1 MPILHNARY
10 ERFAQGIAKGK
21 SQHDAYIYAGYAPN
35 QLPKDVR
42 SNAGK
47 LARKPEVADRVEEL
61 LRNQANRVGVTVDAL
76 LLELDEMFKLAKRVK
91 QPSAGVGVVVAKAK
105 LLGLITD
112 KVEIEGNIR
121 KPARRPT
128 TETQMSMEEWK
139 EKFFPSTPPGK
150 DTLQ

>member
-1 MPILHNARY
+1 MPILTNPRY

-35 QLPKDVR
+35 QKPKDVR
-42 SNAGK
+42 SNAGT
-47 LARKPEVADRVEEL
+47 LARKPEVAARIEEL
-61 LRNQANRVGVTVDAL
+61 LSKQANRVGVTVDAL

-112 KVEIEGNIR
+112 KVEVEGNIR
-121 KPARRPT
+121 KPARRPSEKT
-128 TETQMSMEEWK
+128 TMSVEEWK
-139 EKFFPSTPPGK
+139 AKFAPTPGK